1 MTWPSEKPS
10 KRNPVGLEQE
20 IVIIEHKTAT
30 VATENRENAA
40 VDMVIAWICLSLTI
54 YLHPVSPITFI
65 YYTCFDF
72 LTPARASYLRP
83 KSPWLSA
90 VTEHYDFCC
99 YSSWCFWS
107 MLQVSSLIFVIAGYR
122 AFLESNSCLMIIVGF
137 NLFRNSF
144 SMISRVLKCFMEFY
158 RNFIAY
164 GITHSMS
171 ERRRMSGRR
180 TFSAGQR
187 PLAQPSFLYLLPR
200 ASEIKQILCFDW
212 LCEKYWLL
220 QGIKPPRLKIYLKH
234 QSLGRRERVSDK

>member
-1 MTWPSEKPS
+1 M
-10 KRNPVGLEQE
+10 RV
-20 IVIIEHKTAT
+20 
-30 VATENRENAA
+30 
-40 VDMVIAWICLSLTI
+40 
-54 YLHPVSPITFI
+54 
-65 YYTCFDF
+65 
-72 LTPARASYLRP
+72 
-83 KSPWLSA
+83 
-90 VTEHYDFCC
+90 
-99 YSSWCFWS
+99 
-107 MLQVSSLIFVIAGYR
+107 
-122 AFLESNSCLMIIVGF
+122 LESNSCLMIIVGF

-200 ASEIKQILCFDW
+200 ASEMKQILCFDW

-220 QGIKPPRLKIYLKH
+220 QGIKPPRLKIYLRH
-234 QSLGRRERVSDK
+234 QSLGRRERVSGKQSLSIWLSTASARTAICYSVNTALASTSSPGLFP